1 MKKNKITFAV
11 IIAAEI
17 AAIVISL
24 VVFNGLF
31 SLWAVCLLAVELAA
45 ATMFFIHA
53 ESYENQ
59 LELILVPFFMSPIIA
74 TFIKT
79 KSYLIIVPI
88 AAIFIFL
95 TVEGIRRRFK
105 KCEIILNETDDK
117 AEIYADKSVLL
128 IVPHQDD
135 DINLMGGMLEE
146 YVRYKS
152 DIRICF
158 YTNGDFEV
166 SAETRL
172 NESLKVA
179 EFYGISA
186 ENIIFMGYGDRWNP
200 EDGHI
205 YTSHEGKTVNSA
217 SGKTMTYALPDHPA
231 YNNGAEYK
239 RENVVG
245 DMKEII
251 EEFKPTDIFCVD
263 YDCHTDHVACSLF
276 FEEALL
282 KVLKDNGDY
291 RPNVYKGFAYET
303 AFFGEKDFFKEN
315 IVSTVNERRTD
326 YMQKRVNFNWHDR
339 VRFPVSAKAATRFIG
354 NSSVYRALS
363 FYKSQDAT
371 DYAES
376 IINGDKVF
384 WHRRTDSVLYSA
396 KITVSSGN
404 GKLLNDFKLFDTDA
418 LHNFPLSNIK
428 GMDVPNSAE
437 FPESGI
443 WKPDVND
450 EKKEIKVELGESK
463 NIKVIYLYDNPSRT
477 DNIINAEIIF
487 DSGKTIET
495 GPLNSDGSATSV
507 ETNADNVSSFVVKIT
522 DWDGDAPG
530 LTELEAF
537 ETGIEN
543 HLRFIKLTDECENF
557 IYDYV
562 IESGDKTKLSLY
574 SYNAPELSTEN
585 YRVDCDNKKCL
596 AAIESEMIVVAC
608 PKGES
613 CMITVTSKDGFSDS
627 ARVSNPK
634 NKKLLKKA
642 IDFDKYHHRVLKS
655 HKQKVYYKKMLLH
668 FYDELM
674 WKIKRTK

>member
-152 DIRICF
+152 EIRICF

-205 YTSHEGKTVNSA
+205 YTSHGGKTVNSA

-282 KVLKDNGDY
+282 KVLKT
-291 RPNVYKGFAYET
+291 T
-303 AFFGEKDFFKEN
+303 AIIAQMF
-315 IVSTVNERRTD
+315 T
-326 YMQKRVNFNWHDR
+326 
-339 VRFPVSAKAATRFIG
+339 
-354 NSSVYRALS
+354 RALPM
-363 FYKSQDAT
+363 K
-371 DYAES
+371 
-376 IINGDKVF
+376 
-384 WHRRTDSVLYSA
+384 RL
-396 KITVSSGN
+396 SS
-404 GKLLNDFKLFDTDA
+404 
-418 LHNFPLSNIK
+418 
-428 GMDVPNSAE
+428 E
-437 FPESGI
+437 
-443 WKPDVND
+443 
-450 EKKEIKVELGESK
+450 
-463 NIKVIYLYDNPSRT
+463 
-477 DNIINAEIIF
+477 
-487 DSGKTIET
+487 
-495 GPLNSDGSATSV
+495 
-507 ETNADNVSSFVVKIT
+507 
-522 DWDGDAPG
+522 
-530 LTELEAF
+530 
-537 ETGIEN
+537 
-543 HLRFIKLTDECENF
+543 
-557 IYDYV
+557 
-562 IESGDKTKLSLY
+562 
-574 SYNAPELSTEN
+574 
-585 YRVDCDNKKCL
+585 
-596 AAIESEMIVVAC
+596 
-608 PKGES
+608 
-613 CMITVTSKDGFSDS
+613 
-627 ARVSNPK
+627 
-634 NKKLLKKA
+634 
-642 IDFDKYHHRVLKS
+642 
-655 HKQKVYYKKMLLH
+655 
-668 FYDELM
+668 
-674 WKIKRTK
+674 KRTSLRKISFQP